1 LNVANSL
8 NSYFNNGGALPP
20 AFVAVYNLNG
30 AALSKA
36 LDQLSGE
43 PGAALVEAGNDTL
56 TPFLDALFNR
66 LSDVT
71 ATSFGTAG
79 LNGVKPAQ
87 LGAANGMKAW
97 ASMFGG
103 RRNAQGN
110 TSVSSHSSHAEVM
123 GISGGIDSDVTSDL
137 TMGAGVALGRMNFG
151 IDQGLGGGGSNVA
164 ELGGYAHRRIGN
176 GYVTGAV
183 AYAWHDMSTH
193 RPMTIGGVT
202 SVLGAKFTAKN
213 YGGRFE
219 GGKRVKVSQNHAI
232 TPYIGFQWEEFD
244 TPAYA
249 EFALSGSADYA
260 VAYRARGTVRSH
272 TELGAR
278 FADSYLN
285 NDGALVLNGRL
296 AWQYNLQTSA
306 GAVASFV
313 ALPGSSFA
321 VNGAGLDRNL
331 ALVSLGLTQ
340 ENTSRF
346 TYGAKIDAALG
357 PLTQTVFGTMMV
369 GYRF

>member
-1 LNVANSL
+1 MRHGFKTNLML
-8 NSYFNNGGALPP
+8 LLMLPP
-20 AFVAVYNLNG
+20 N
-30 AALSKA
+30 
-36 LDQLSGE
+36 Q
-43 PGAALVEAGNDTL
+43 
-56 TPFLDALFNR
+56 R
-66 LSDVT
+66 
-71 ATSFGTAG
+71 
-79 LNGVKPAQ
+79 
-87 LGAANGMKAW
+87 
-97 ASMFGG
+97 
-103 RRNAQGN
+103 
-110 TSVSSHSSHAEVM
+110 
-123 GISGGIDSDVTSDL
+123 SGGPSCIAEGLDSGGQFSLTSR
-137 TMGAGVALGRMNFG
+137 AGDEAWR
-151 IDQGLGGGGSNVA
+151 
-164 ELGGYAHRRIGN
+164 
-176 GYVTGAV
+176 TG
-183 AYAWHDMSTH
+183 
-193 RPMTIGGVT
+193 
-202 SVLGAKFTAKN
+202 
-213 YGGRFE
+213 
-219 GGKRVKVSQNHAI
+219 
-232 TPYIGFQWEEFD
+232 
-244 TPAYA
+244 
-249 EFALSGSADYA
+249 
-260 VAYRARGTVRSH
+260 RGTVRSQ